1 MIVTSLLLAAVLAQ
15 TPAAQPVTQP
25 AAQPTTAGGC
35 VKAAR
40 DFAIAQQ
47 RAVTRLTAEI
57 VRKIEADKVVM
68 AQKCAA
74 QFSVASLAETELPS
88 LIALYGEA
96 AQPDLAKA
104 ALTRALASKTMPIK
118 SRADVLA
125 QAISTGLLEPKSPER
140 NARLER
146 YIDDLDRLQGD
157 LLDIKVSAHAR
168 MNGFYRGD
176 DIDDGIIKHS
186 TWLIEQAKTFT
197 PEQRTKHGST
207 VVIAHINMAEAVA
220 GRGDNARAQA
230 LLKAAKTGWTDVP
243 NVGRMV
249 DPVMARYALVGTAA
263 APITA
268 PRWLNA
274 PANTTISMPGAV
286 TLLEFTAHWCGPC
299 RESYPG
305 VKRLLAKYG
314 SRGFRVVLATELY
327 GYFGTERPLTP
338 EAEFERDREYWA
350 HEGLNVPVAVGNQ
363 PPPAV
368 RGADGNYTYTK
379 DPNSAAYEVGG
390 IPQIQ
395 IIDKQGRIRLIMV
408 GYDDANE
415 ASLSKLIE
423 SLLKER

>member
-1 MIVTSLLLAAVLAQ
+1 MTLITLLVVFSLAQ
-15 TPAAQPVTQP
+15 APAAQPATP
-25 AAQPTTAGGC
+25 EGC

-40 DFAIAQQ
+40 DFALTQQ
-47 RAVTRLTAEI
+47 RAVKQLTSEI
-57 VRKIEADKVVM
+57 VRKIEADKVAM

-74 QFSVASLAETELPS
+74 QFGVATVPETDLPP

-104 ALTRALASKTMPIK
+104 ALTRALASKTMPVT
-118 SRADVLA
+118 SRAEVLA
-125 QAISTGLLEPKSPER
+125 QAVSTGLREPKSDER

-146 YIDDLDRLQGD
+146 YVDELDRLPGD
-157 LLDIKVSAHAR
+157 LLEIKLGTHAR
-168 MNGFYRGD
+168 MNGYYRGD

-186 TWLIEQAKTFT
+186 TWLIERAKTFT
-197 PEQRTKHGST
+197 PEQRVQHGST
-207 VVIAHINMAEAVA
+207 IISAHINMAEAVA
-220 GRGDNARAQA
+220 GRGDNPRALT
-230 LLKAAKTGWTDVP
+230 LLKAARTGWGDIR
-243 NVGRMV
+243 NADRML
-249 DPVMARYALVGTAA
+249 DPVMARYALVGTLG

-274 PANTTISMPGAV
+274 PANTTIAMPGAV

-299 RESYPG
+299 KESYPG

-327 GYFGTERPLTP
+327 GYFGAERPLTP

-350 HEGLNVPVAVGNQ
+350 HEGLNVPVAVEDQ
-363 PPPAV
+363 RKPPV
-368 RGADGNYTYTK
+368 RGADGNYTYF
-379 DPNSAAYEVGG
+379 DNPNDKAYEVGG
-390 IPQIQ
+390 IPQIH

-415 ASLSKLIE
+415 KSLATLIE
-423 SLLKER
+423 KLLKEK